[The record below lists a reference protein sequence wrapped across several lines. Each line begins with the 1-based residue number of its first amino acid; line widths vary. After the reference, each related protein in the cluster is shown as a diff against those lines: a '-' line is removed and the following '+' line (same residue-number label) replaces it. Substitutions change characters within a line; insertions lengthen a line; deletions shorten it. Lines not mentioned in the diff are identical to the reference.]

1 MALEFSHVVVAAQLV
16 SLAEAKVHLHITDTA
31 SDADVTQK
39 LAAAQDQIIAKLG
52 PAADA
57 TWTALTVPPKVRTT
71 ILLLLDA
78 LYERRGG
85 DEGAIQLRKALEAV
99 DLLLAPFRDPTLA

>member
-1 MALEFSHVVVAAQLV
+1 MALDFSHVVVAAQLV
-16 SLAEAKVHLHITDTA
+16 SLAEAKVHLRITDTA

-57 TWTALTVPPKVRTT
+57 TWTALTVPPKVKSP

-78 LYERRGG
+78 LYENRGG
-85 DEGAIQLRKALEAV
+85 DEGAANLRHALEAV
-99 DLLLAPFRDPTLA
+99 DLLLAPYRDPALA